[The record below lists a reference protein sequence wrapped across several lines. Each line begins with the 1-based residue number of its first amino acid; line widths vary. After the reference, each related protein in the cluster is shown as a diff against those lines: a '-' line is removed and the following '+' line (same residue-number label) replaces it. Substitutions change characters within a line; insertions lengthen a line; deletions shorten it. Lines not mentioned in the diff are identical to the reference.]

1 MSKINNKTAYPID
14 NQLSLDDFVIGSD
27 ADNLDRT
34 RNYLLRGIF
43 STFKTS
49 LNLSSIEYIFAGG
62 SNPDLDETDLGYF
75 TTNSNN
81 TLAAAITT
89 IRINKS
95 DLNSIDL
102 TSLVTTI
109 SGNLSSF
116 MLTLFKPSATG
127 QIFYFQISA
136 SVDRS

>member
-95 DLNSIDL
+95 DL
-102 TSLVTTI
+102 
-109 SGNLSSF
+109 
-116 MLTLFKPSATG
+116 
-127 QIFYFQISA
+127 Y
-136 SVDRS
+136 RS